1 MEENKSKG
9 FITAASN
16 AERTIVTSI
25 INQLENRNIHLDE
38 YSKEC
43 AINAVSAINNMLYT
57 AGLHWNSQNLDPSNY
72 QDGIKNVADQKL
84 IAGA

>member
-43 AINAVSAINNMLYT
+43 AINAVSAINN
-57 AGLHWNSQNLDPSNY
+57 
-72 QDGIKNVADQKL
+72 
-84 IAGA
+84 